1 MPEVN
6 DFVDD
11 SGIMRRSNTALSTT
25 CQCPQHDANI
35 LSMRSFGVQD
45 SFQADVQPL
54 SDHHTNPTMA
64 SSYASRLTH
73 HLLALSQPSFV
84 AATQHPFLHAAGN
97 GTLSKHA
104 LSAWLSQDRLY
115 AQSYIRF
122 IGLLLSK
129 TRLPSSKTIRSSL
142 QWRITDMLIE
152 ALTNIRRE
160 IQLFERTAAHYDLDL
175 QTPWEG
181 QESFEINTVT
191 RGYVDL
197 FMSAAGPGTSLLEGL
212 VVLWATEKCYFE
224 AWTYAGRLRQEGKFK
239 QGDGADGGV
248 LGKELIPNWTSA
260 EFAAFMGTVGGLVD
274 ELGKVEGV
282 MENDEERRRCEE
294 VWWQVLWLEER
305 FWPVS

>member
-1 MPEVN
+1 MTQLQIMNLCVDQTLHDLLYVNVRSMMPADCPREV
-6 DFVDD
+6 
-11 SGIMRRSNTALSTT
+11 L
-25 CQCPQHDANI
+25 
-35 LSMRSFGVQD
+35 GVRD
-45 SFQADVQPL
+45 RFQADVRP
-54 SDHHTNPTMA
+54 SSNHHTNPTMA
-64 SSYASRLTH
+64 SPHASLLTH
-73 HLLALSQPSFV
+73 HLLALSQPSFD
-84 AATQHPFLHAAGN
+84 AATQHPFLHAAGT
-97 GTLSKHA
+97 GTLPKHA

-129 TRLPSSKTIRSSL
+129 TRLPSSQTTQSSL

-160 IQLFERTAAHYDLDL
+160 IQLFEKTAADYELDL

-181 QESFEINTVT
+181 QESFEMTHVT

-197 FMSAAGPGTSLLEGL
+197 FMNAAGPGTSLLEGL

-224 AWTYAGRLRQEGKFK
+224 AWTYAGRLRLEGNLK

-260 EFAAFMGTVGGLVD
+260 EFAAFVGTIGGLVD

-294 VWWQVLWLEER
+294 VWRQVLWLEER